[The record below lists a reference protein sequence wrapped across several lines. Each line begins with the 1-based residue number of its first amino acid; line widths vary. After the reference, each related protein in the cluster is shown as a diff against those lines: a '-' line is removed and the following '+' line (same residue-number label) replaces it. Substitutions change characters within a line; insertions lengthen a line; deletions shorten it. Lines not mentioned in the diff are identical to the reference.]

1 MSAGRACVPGDP
13 LTLAHEFAQLAALLP
28 GPDNSHRQALA
39 AIASAIVPW
48 RLGTATADAVQ
59 VEVAKL
65 AGPAFLHET
74 DFGRPECWLLGAVSA
89 VLGAHTAVE
98 LSATP
103 DGMQDFDAG
112 DIAVTVAGMAVKGCA
127 GVARL
132 PPEVMPKGVTPKQY
146 MRAGEAIAKRIEDM
160 GSAAIREGLST
171 GPPLQ

>member
-1 MSAGRACVPGDP
+1 MSAGRACVPGDK
-13 LTLAHEFAQLAALLP
+13 LTLAHEFAQLWALLP

-48 RLGTATADAVQ
+48 RLGTATADAVL

-65 AGPAFLHET
+65 SGPAFLDET

-98 LSATP
+98 LPATP
-103 DGMQDFDAG
+103 DGMQDFDEG
-112 DIAVTVAGMAVKGCA
+112 NIAVTVGGIVVKLCA
-127 GVARL
+127 GVARMR
-132 PPEVMPKGVTPKQY
+132 PEVMQKGVTPKQY
-146 MRAGEAIAKRIEDM
+146 MRAGEAIAKRIEDI
-160 GSAAIREGLST
+160 GSAAIRDGLL